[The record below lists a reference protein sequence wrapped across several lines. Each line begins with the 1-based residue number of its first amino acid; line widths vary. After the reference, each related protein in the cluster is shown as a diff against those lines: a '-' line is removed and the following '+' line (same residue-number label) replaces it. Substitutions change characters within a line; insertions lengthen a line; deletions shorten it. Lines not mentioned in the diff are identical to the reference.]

1 MDELKRNIAKNIS
14 SLRGAAKISQAEL
27 AEKLGYS
34 DKSVSKWE
42 RAESVPDVF
51 VLKNIADIFG
61 VSVDYILA
69 PHSPNEKT
77 ELPQDSTRQN
87 QKNTIMVALFGI
99 LLLGTIAFGAI
110 WMATGEWI
118 WPIYVATVPVCFI
131 VVLVLNSVWFKPK
144 NNLYIVSGLLWSLIT
159 TIFIFTWIYAGPIH
173 WFWFVVG
180 IPAQLVVILSFK
192 FKRKKKLPADKNAK
206 K

>member
-1 MDELKRNIAKNIS
+1 MDILKKNIAKNIAV
-14 SLRGAAKISQAEL
+14 LRSGAKISQAEL

-42 RAESVPDVF
+42 RAESVPDIY

-69 PHSPNEKT
+69 AHSDDEKT

-87 QKNTIMVALFGI
+87 RRNVLTVTMFGI
-99 LLLGTIAFGAI
+99 LLLVTLIFGGIGMAFGK
-110 WMATGEWI
+110 WI
-118 WPIYVATVPVCFI
+118 WTLFVAALPVCFT
-131 VVLVLNSVWFKPK
+131 VALVFNSLWFNRH
-144 NNLYIVSGLLWSLIT
+144 NNLYILTGLLWSLLT
-159 TIFIFTWIYAGPIH
+159 AIYILTLVHAGQNH

-180 IPAQLVVILSFK
+180 IPAQLVIILSFK
-192 FKRKKKLPADKNAK
+192 FKLRKKLPKE
-206 K
+206 